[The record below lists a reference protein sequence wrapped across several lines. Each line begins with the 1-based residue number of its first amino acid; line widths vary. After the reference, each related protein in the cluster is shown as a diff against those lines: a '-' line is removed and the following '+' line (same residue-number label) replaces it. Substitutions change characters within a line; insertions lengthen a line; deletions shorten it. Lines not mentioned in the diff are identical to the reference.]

1 MRELVSDN
9 VERVNKLVK
18 YNIIAVTED
27 YLLVIPKRIIKVFFV
42 VDGSVEVYISV
53 IDGIAVEDLIK
64 KIEGNT

>member
-1 MRELVSDN
+1 MGDD

-18 YNIIAVTED
+18 YNVIAVTED
-27 YLLVIPKRIIKVFFV
+27 HLLTILKRIIEVFFV